1 MTLSLTAVF
10 IPIIFLPGIIGR
22 LFREF
27 AITIATAILV
37 SGAVSL
43 TFTPMLASRF
53 LRAHVNE
60 THGRAYQVT
69 ERAYEWT
76 LDLYRRT
83 LDWAMRHRPS
93 MLAFSALVLI
103 GTGVLLVIVPKGFIP
118 TQDTGTIN
126 ITTEAAQGTSF
137 DDMVRRQREVA
148 GIVQADPNVAA
159 LMSTVGSGGGASGA
173 NAGRLSVT
181 LKPRDERVDVNEVVA
196 ELRRKLA
203 RLPGITAYPQIPPA
217 IQIGGR
223 QSKSQYQFS
232 MQGSDVTTLY
242 PAAAKLVDAARRSNK
257 LQAVTSDLQLNNP
270 QVNVKIDR
278 QRAATFGVNADDIE
292 TALYDAYGS
301 RQVSTIYTPSN
312 EYFVILE
319 LLPQYQQD
327 LSALNLLFVK
337 SNAGTLV
344 PLSSM
349 ATLSKS
355 SGPVAVNHSGQL
367 PSVTVSFDLAPG
379 VSLGEGTAE
388 VQRLATQALP
398 SGLTTGF
405 SGTAQVFESTQ
416 AGLVVLVI
424 LAVFVIYVVLGVL
437 YESFIHPLTILS
449 GIPFAAFGALLALAI
464 FRIDLSVFA
473 FVGIILL
480 IGIVKKN
487 AIMMVDFALEAEHRE
502 GKAPADAIVEAALVR
517 FRPIM
522 MTTMAA
528 LVGSLPVALASGA
541 GAESR
546 RPLGI
551 VVVGGLMFSQ
561 LVTLYITPVIY
572 TYLDPYN
579 RRVEKRLA
587 REEQTAGRELA
598 PAI

>member
-1 MTLSLTAVF
+1 
-10 IPIIFLPGIIGR
+10 
-22 LFREF
+22 
-27 AITIATAILV
+27 
-37 SGAVSL
+37 
-43 TFTPMLASRF
+43 
-53 LRAHVNE
+53 
-60 THGRAYQVT
+60 
-69 ERAYEWT
+69 
-76 LDLYRRT
+76 
-83 LDWAMRHRPS
+83 
-93 MLAFSALVLI
+93 
-103 GTGVLLVIVPKGFIP
+103 VLLAIVPKGFIP

-126 ITTEAAQGTSF
+126 VTTEAAQGTSF

-148 GIVQADPNVAA
+148 TIVQADPNVAA

-181 LKPRDERVDVNEVVA
+181 LKPRNERVDVNEVVA

-223 QSKSQYQFS
+223 QSKSQYQFT
-232 MQGSDVTTLY
+232 MQGSDVATLY
-242 PAAAKLVDAARRSNK
+242 PAAAKLVDAARRSDK
-257 LQAVTSDLQLNNP
+257 LQAVTTDLQLNNP
-270 QVNVKIDR
+270 QVSVRIDR
-278 QRAATFGVNADDIE
+278 IRAATFGVNADDIE

-337 SNAGTLV
+337 SGNGTLV

-367 PSVTVSFDLAPG
+367 PSVTLSFDLAPG
-379 VSLGEGTAE
+379 VSLGAGTAE
-388 VQRLATQALP
+388 VQRLAAQALP
-398 SGLTTGF
+398 ASLTTGF

-416 AGLVVLVI
+416 AGLVVLVV
-424 LAVFVIYVVLGVL
+424 LAVFVIYVVLGIL

-449 GIPFAAFGALLALAI
+449 GIPFAAFGALLALVI
-464 FRIDLSVFA
+464 FRVELSVFA

-487 AIMMVDFALEAEHRE
+487 AIMMVDFALEAENKHGR
-502 GKAPADAIVEAALVR
+502 APADAIVEAALVR

-551 VVVGGLMFSQ
+551 AVVGGLMFSQ
-561 LVTLYITPVIY
+561 LITLYITPVIY

-579 RRVEKRLA
+579 RRVEHKLA
-587 REEQTAGRELA
+587 REEQAAEGHLA
-598 PAI
+598 PAT